1 MASTITKTVDEA
13 TDQVVSLIEQAQ
25 EAAAS
30 VVRSASETVAQYVPE
45 LGLGETLLSPEDVV
59 DTSFKVGA
67 KFMNAGRDAALGIV
81 KALQPIN
88 QKIFGTKS
96 TPKAVAKSA

>member
-25 EAAAS
+25 EAASS
-30 VVRSASETVAQYVPE
+30 VVRSASETVAQYLPE
-45 LGLGETLLSPEDVV
+45 LGLGEALLTPEDAVE
-59 DTSFKVGA
+59 TSFKVGQ
-67 KFMNAGRDAALGIV
+67 KFMNAGRDATLGIV

-88 QKIFGTKS
+88 EKIFGTKS
-96 TPKAVAKSA
+96 KPKAVAKSA